1 MLIYKTQSAN
11 DSEVHICRKWKKE
24 NMGMITKM
32 LREQNCAVR
41 LDKDDK
47 NVIRTQIHWV
57 VDLCVLKVKLTGRLP
72 VNKLGRAIE
81 QCSTLKRVY
90 ICPSKG
96 KD

>member
-1 MLIYKTQSAN
+1 MLVYKIQSAN
-11 DSEVHICRKWKKE
+11 CSEVHSCR
-24 NMGMITKM
+24 M
-32 LREQNCAVR
+32 LREQNCPVL
-41 LDKDDK
+41 LDKYNK
-47 NVIRTQIHWV
+47 IVIRTQIHWV
-57 VDLCVLKVKLTGRLP
+57 VELCVLKVKLTGRLP